1 MEDLTLN
8 LLMDSS
14 AFLPSSCGPYCCDE
28 EYTILLL
35 LILVAIREI
44 RGHLTEPAIL
54 QSSRF
59 DFQSLFSVV
68 TQSLEST
75 DVYTIWKETSGF
87 PTVALEYITERRSR
101 EREEGVVHVWNDAAK
116 AFLGYKSTH
125 AFYPRALKQGKVT
138 YWLMI
143 VSTKANR
150 NHMDCDNDL

>member
-1 MEDLTLN
+1 MEDQKLN
-8 LLMDSS
+8 FLMDSS

-44 RGHLTEPAIL
+44 RGHLTEPAIF

-101 EREEGVVHVWNDAAK
+101 EREASCMCETTPPK
-116 AFLGYKSTH
+116 RF
-125 AFYPRALKQGKVT
+125 
-138 YWLMI
+138 
-143 VSTKANR
+143 
-150 NHMDCDNDL
+150 